1 MNKVKVDFYILEAA
15 SGQKSLLFACQLIE
29 KFYGEQK
36 QVFVHTAS
44 REEAERFNTLLWTYR
59 DDSFVPH
66 QIYQENHDT
75 PPPIQIGL
83 GSGPAKAGDV
93 LVNLSQQI
101 PAYYQQFSHVIE
113 IVFSDP
119 HVQQLARERYKQYR
133 DQGGDMNTIK
143 LKAHEM
149 G

>member
-1 MNKVKVDFYILEAA
+1 MKVDFYILEAA
-15 SGQKSLLFACQLIE
+15 SGQKSLFFACQLIE
-29 KFYGEQK
+29 KLYAEQK
-36 QVFVHTAS
+36 QVFVHTNS

-66 QIYQENHDT
+66 QVYQEENDT
-75 PPPIQIGL
+75 PAPIQIGI
-83 GSGPAKAGDV
+83 GGGPIKPVDV
-93 LVNLSQQI
+93 LVNLNQQI
-101 PAYYQQFSHVIE
+101 PAFYQQFSHVIE

-133 DQGGDMNTIK
+133 DQGCDMNTIK